1 MLGGR
6 GAKPK
11 EQREEAP
18 TVKQSAY
25 FRVQQVDQQTNTDTW
40 IEETDLTGSSIEG
53 QSKGV
58 QRRACLVVQEPHE
71 TMKVEEGAEQSAFAR
86 QKG

>member
-1 MLGGR
+1 MHGGR

-18 TVKQSAY
+18 TVKQTAY
-25 FRVQQVDQQTNTDTW
+25 FKVKQVDQQTNTDAW
-40 IEETDLTGSSIEG
+40 IEETDLTGSSIES

-58 QRRACLVVQEPHE
+58 QRRACLVMREPHG
-71 TMKVEEGAEQSAFAR
+71 TMKVEEGAE
-86 QKG
+86 